1 MLRQRLLTIAACATA
16 AGFGGAML
24 SQNGHT
30 TFAQAAAMR
39 ASAPVGAPAPAV
51 QPVLTA
57 ARTVLAAGGIE
68 NATAVSAVR
77 TALNALAPSVKKQSD
92 PEALKKAFTAY
103 FAYKAQHPEKVRK
116 PYLYFVDYGLAATT
130 PRGYVFDMEKLAVV
144 DGPFTVAHGRGSAPA
159 GTGVPT
165 RFGNKMGAATTS
177 LGLYLA
183 QETYAFVGHT
193 GGKAYRSVGLR
204 LAGLSGKFN
213 GAARARGVVAH
224 GAPYV
229 TASKAGRSEGCP
241 ALEPSRAQQL
251 LPKLSNGGMVF
262 LFSPN
267 DQTWM
272 QQDPW
277 AGDAA
282 NG

>member
-16 AGFGGAML
+16 AGFGGAVL

-39 ASAPVGAPAPAV
+39 APAPVSAPAPAV
-51 QPVLTA
+51 QPVLAA
-57 ARTVLAAGGIE
+57 ARTVLAAGGIQD
-68 NATAVSAVR
+68 ATSVSAVQ
-77 TALNALAPSVKKQSD
+77 TALSALAPGVKKQSD

-204 LAGLSGKFN
+204 LAGLSGRFN

-241 ALEPSRAQQL
+241 ALEPARAQQL

-267 DQTWM
+267 DETWVH
-272 QQDPW
+272 QDPW

-282 NG
+282 HG